1 MFDTSYSKITIHL
14 PIMKKIYI
22 ILIATCIGLIMFFA
36 CTKEIDI
43 QFSFPFEIIKEH
55 QEVATI
61 NYKEPTQIRIV
72 PEQVV
77 KDNMYQFKYTVVDG
91 EGFLRYVNQDPLPE
105 NTWHTC
111 EFLEMDFEFIG
122 TGLGECKIEFTVED
136 LEGAYR
142 NNPLNL

>member
-1 MFDTSYSKITIHL
+1 
-14 PIMKKIYI
+14 MKKIYI